1 MKIVQTFKQ
10 SKDLNVN
17 IQTLVDIDDS
27 RLHRKQ
33 NRRSEKKKEKKN
45 KKTLYKL
52 NKPS

>member
-10 SKDLNVN
+10 PKDLNVN

-33 NRRSEKKKEKKN
+33 NRRSEKKGKKEQKN
-45 KKTLYKL
+45 FI
-52 NKPS
+52 